1 MRLNSLRRALYP
13 IAAAAS
19 VCLGTASV
27 HAADAGNGFAVRGLG
42 SQACSA
48 YVSALSKPEEFAHYG
63 NWLMG
68 YATAHNRILPDTY
81 DIIPT
86 EPGVDFPNVV
96 AVICRTNSQML
107 LETAASSAV
116 TAIKPLRQTAS
127 SPLVVVSADGKSVS
141 IHQESLKRLQA
152 ALIAKQVFKGAAT
165 GTPSPQFT
173 DALKVFQRREAI
185 PVTGLPDID
194 TFIRAIVKH

>member
-1 MRLNSLRRALYP
+1 M
-13 IAAAAS
+13 I
-19 VCLGTASV
+19 
-27 HAADAGNGFAVRGLG
+27 
-42 SQACSA
+42 
-48 YVSALSKPEEFAHYG
+48 
-63 NWLMG
+63 
-68 YATAHNRILPDTY
+68 
-81 DIIPT
+81 
-86 EPGVDFPNVV
+86 
-96 AVICRTNSQML
+96 
-107 LETAASSAV
+107 AV
-116 TAIKPLRQTAS
+116 TALLAAVSS